1 MQTRVTVVSPSWQE
15 WQLVGISVGVSE
27 LKFACLVGVKVGKA
41 VGKVV
46 GQTWHVTGHAAL
58 ILAPCVLCLQYAA
71 SWIHAAGFPP
81 SFMPVDARS
90 AQAAQQW
97 LLYVTISN
105 TVMSILAARH

>member
-1 MQTRVTVVSPSWQE
+1 MSPSWQE

-27 LKFACLVGVKVGKA
+27 LKFAWLVGIKVGKA
-41 VGKVV
+41 VGQV
-46 GQTWHVTGHAAL
+46 WHVTGHAAL
-58 ILAPCVLCLQYAA
+58 ILAPYVLCLQYAA

-81 SFMPVDARS
+81 RLMPVDARS

-97 LLYVTISN
+97 LLYVTIIN